1 MGKRRHPGGPSQKQ
15 SDGSRVFV
23 LLGNAMNKY
32 LIEFLGTFFL
42 ALTVALCA
50 LTPSITLTPVIAG
63 FVLLVM
69 IYAGGHI
76 SGAHYNP
83 AVTVA
88 VLVRGKTTVKDAIP
102 YIGAQLV
109 AAGAAAGTALFL
121 KPGAV
126 IAAADSFK
134 TGPVI
139 VSEILFTFLLAF
151 VVLQV
156 ATAKNLKNNPF
167 YGAAIGLTVAGGAF
181 ASGAIMNPAV
191 ATMLGVVGLVKW
203 DELVWHIAGELIGG
217 GAAAGIFM
225 LTNAKEDFAKE

>member
-1 MGKRRHPGGPSQKQ
+1 
-15 SDGSRVFV
+15 
-23 LLGNAMNKY
+23 MNKY

-50 LTPSITLTPVIAG
+50 LSGATITPIIAG

-88 VLVRGKTTVKDAIP
+88 VLFRGKTCVKEAIP
-102 YIGAQLV
+102 YIGAQLL

-121 KPGAV
+121 KKGAI
-126 IAAADSFK
+126 IAAAPSFDA
-134 TGPVI
+134 GQVL
-139 VSEILFTFLLAF
+139 VSELLFTFLLAF

-156 ATAKNLKNNPF
+156 ATAKGTKDNNF

-191 ATMLGVVGLVKW
+191 ATMLGVVGLVEWK
-203 DELVWHIAGELIGG
+203 ELVWHISGELLG
-217 GAAAGIFM
+217 GALAAGVFM
-225 LTNAKEDFAKE
+225 ITNFKSDFAKE

>member
-1 MGKRRHPGGPSQKQ
+1 MNTFKIR
-15 SDGSRVFV
+15 SDGNFVFV
-23 LLGNAMNKY
+23 LVTNAMNKY
-32 LIEFLGTFFL
+32 IIEFLGTFFL
-42 ALTVALCA
+42 ALTVALCV
-50 LTPSITLTPVIAG
+50 LTPSITLTPIIAG

-83 AVTVA
+83 AVTTA
-88 VLVRGKTTVKDAIP
+88 VLFRGKITVKDAIP
-102 YIGAQLV
+102 YVGAQLV
-109 AAGAAAGTALFL
+109 AAGAAAGAACFL
-121 KPGAV
+121 KPDALKV
-126 IAAADSFK
+126 AAASFQA
-134 TGPVI
+134 GPVL

-156 ATAKNLKNNPF
+156 ATSKGTKDNNF

-203 DELVWHIAGELIGG
+203 DELIWHISGELIGG
-217 GAAAGIFM
+217 AAAAGVYM
-225 LTNAKEDFAKE
+225 LTNCKSDFAKE